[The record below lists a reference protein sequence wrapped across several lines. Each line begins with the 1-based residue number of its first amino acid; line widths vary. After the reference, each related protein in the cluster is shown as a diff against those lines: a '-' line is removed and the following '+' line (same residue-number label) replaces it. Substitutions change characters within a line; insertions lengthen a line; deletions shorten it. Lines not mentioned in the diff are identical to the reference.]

1 MKKTFT
7 TLAILLVL
15 AALAGGGFY
24 LLKDRLPGLFPP
36 AQREPP
42 ASVPEETPAPLELQP
57 PVLSSETETPPAPA
71 GSPATAGALAT
82 LVAMERTV
90 KAKRASDLSWEDAQQ
105 QMPLNENDAVRTF
118 DKSSATISFG
128 PDDLLEV
135 DQNALVII
143 KPRPQGAGDSEISL
157 ALLSSDFLDGLA
169 SKPAPEQ
176 ARAIQAAASSRQV
189 TIKSLPGA
197 RRPGEKTRVAVRTLP
212 DKSTSVA
219 ALSGTLTISG
229 PKGGEVTLKEKMV
242 TKITDAGVLTPRLL
256 PSSPE
261 PVFPAD
267 GAIYGFQRKA
277 PRVELKWRAAERA
290 RSYRLVVAT
299 DAQFKR
305 IFADEKVEST
315 ALPVRIQQPGTYY
328 WRVRAQDAEG
338 FAGPYSPVRSVRA
351 DYDDTPPAL
360 AILSP
365 PEMFVAPA
373 PSVEIKGKTER
384 DARVKVNGQKAAV
397 DADGTFSFPLALKE
411 GVNLVTIEVIDAAG
425 NSEYGKRLITYKGS
439 KRATAAVSGN

>member
-1 MKKTFT
+1 MKKTIT
-7 TLAILLVL
+7 TFLVLLVL
-15 AALAGGGFY
+15 AVLAGGVTYIF
-24 LLKDRLPGLFPP
+24 KNDLPGFRPPPPP
-36 AQREPP
+36 APVP
-42 ASVPEETPAPLELQP
+42 AETPAPIELAP
-57 PVLSSETETPPAPA
+57 PVLSGETETQPA
-71 GSPATAGALAT
+71 GATAMAT
-82 LVAMERTV
+82 LVNTERTV
-90 KAKRASDLSWEDAQQ
+90 KAKRASDLAWEDAQR
-105 QMPLNENDAVRTF
+105 QMPLYENDAVRTF

-143 KPRPQGAGDSEISL
+143 KPRPEGADGSEISL

-176 ARAIQAAASSRQV
+176 AKAIQAAASARQV
-189 TIKSLPGA
+189 TIRALPGT
-197 RRPGEKTRVAVRTLP
+197 RRPGEKTRVAVHTLP

-219 ALSGTLTISG
+219 ALTGSLKIRG
-229 PKGGEVTLKEKMV
+229 PKGGEVVLKEKMV
-242 TKITDAGVLTPRLL
+242 TKLTDAGVLNPRLL
-256 PSSPE
+256 PDSPE
-261 PVFPAD
+261 PLFPAD
-267 GAIYGFQRKA
+267 GATYGFQRKA
-277 PRVELKWRAAERA
+277 PRVELKWRPAERA

-299 DAQFKR
+299 DPQFRR
-305 IFADEKVEST
+305 IFADEKVDGTS
-315 ALPVRIQQPGTYY
+315 LPVRIQQPGTYY
-328 WRVRAQDAEG
+328 WRVRAQDGDG
-338 FAGPYSPVRSVRA
+338 FAGAYSSVRSVRA

-397 DADGTFSFPLALKE
+397 GADGTFDFPLALKE

-439 KRATAAVSGN
+439 KRATASVTGN